1 MWNAV
6 RDTAETQRDGVSRT
20 PLCTTEPESSK
31 AHPARRTASMSKKA
45 RWLHREVQA
54 VCFQHAPQCSAE
66 QAFSRSNTPFCPSPT
81 KGSPQ
86 LLLLTPVAVRLPPTP
101 PSPNH
106 CHVESASCGWHVP
119 TSLGGSR
126 ERRGPGRSGQ
136 YDLSEGHPSTP
147 TTCHQVRGSIVGFS
161 EFLKRS
167 QKCSFFL
174 TEMSLI

>member
-6 RDTAETQRDGVSRT
+6 RDTAETQRDSVSRT

-45 RWLHREVQA
+45 RWLHREAQA

-66 QAFSRSNTPFCPSPT
+66 QAFSRSNTPFCPPPT

-106 CHVESASCGWHVP
+106 CHVQRAPAVGGVCQPAWEAAESARDP
-119 TSLGGSR
+119 GGQDSTTYP
-126 ERRGPGRSGQ
+126 RG
-136 YDLSEGHPSTP
+136 TP
-147 TTCHQVRGSIVGFS
+147 QLQPPATRCVGVLLD
-161 EFLKRS
+161 FLN
-167 QKCSFFL
+167 F
-174 TEMSLI
+174 

>member
-6 RDTAETQRDGVSRT
+6 RDTAETQRDSVSRT

-45 RWLHREVQA
+45 RWLHREAQLSTRTTVLRRA
-54 VCFQHAPQCSAE
+54 SLFQIKHSLL
-66 QAFSRSNTPFCPSPT
+66 SPT
-81 KGSPQ
+81 NKRLSPAAASHACRGA
-86 LLLLTPVAVRLPPTP
+86 TPSHATISQSLPR
-101 PSPNH
+101 S
-106 CHVESASCGWHVP
+106 ESASCGWCVP

-126 ERRGPGRSGQ
+126 ERQGPGRSGQ

-174 TEMSLI
+174 TKMSLI